1 MSDTNNRIPG
11 PAGEE
16 QPREP
21 QTPAAQS
28 PDEILAQINLD
39 EIGFP
44 SDLVSDLVTDLGVAP
59 AVSPVVAPVPA
70 AEPAEVTPAAE
81 SEASSDEPVETE
93 DQSAQAPAAD
103 ATEEEES
110 EPAEAAPGPA
120 EMEMIPEQPQEPP
133 AEPEQQAEDAAAV
146 VQQETVSEP
155 AADGSAAPEEQA
167 ESEAAEEAP
176 VEDQPAA
183 APAPETAAEPENEQP
198 APAEN
203 AAQPEGLSED
213 EEELP
218 PVTENAL
225 TVPQKSEDPTAG
237 MTLVQRAQY
246 HARMRRREQ
255 TRLRRENAR
264 REAAGMEVTYQPMSV
279 LDIRFTLIRL
289 AVAAV
294 FLLLGLVL
302 SSTPVSFPLYLV
314 AYLITMLPVFAKVAQ
329 NFAHGKYFDEYLL
342 ILVASLGAFLL
353 RNYAE
358 ASVVL
363 ILHGVGKIASDLVL
377 NSTHK
382 SVAQQT
388 PEVPEKASV
397 VNMKGEERQV
407 APSEVRVGEFVLV
420 RSGERV
426 PVDGIVLR
434 GDGTVDDAALTGDTE
449 PLQVEKNIRV
459 LAGSLFN
466 GSLML
471 LRAAAKFEDCAL
483 SQMIR
488 VQEEGRDREA
498 SLEKSAVH
506 GVSRI
511 IPIVIILAVLLAV
524 IPPLFNSS
532 TSISNWIYRALII
545 LVVCCPTAM
554 AISVPLCFACG
565 TGRLSRKGIH
575 VKGSEAVE
583 KMAELRM
590 AVFDK
595 TGTLT
600 EGMPHV
606 KEIYETKDFNQESI
620 LALAAAAE
628 QLSNHPVARAVVAA
642 YQGKPQKIS
651 EFEEFPGR
659 GVRARIGN
667 RNLLAGN
674 RRLMVSRGVKG
685 VPDIRGTVVYVAY
698 EGDYAGAI
706 VLEDNIRSEAA
717 EAIKGLKSQG
727 VLRTVILT
735 GDTESPAQQTAN
747 AIGIDTVHFGLQP
760 EEKAS
765 KMEFLM
771 RTIPTDGTAAYIGD
785 GINDIEELK
794 LADVGIAMGASGTRQ
809 TAEAANVL
817 IMTSNLNRLNDAVRI
832 SHRTHGIAMQNMI
845 FVLLIKL
852 ILVLLTVFGV
862 TYMWQAVAADV
873 LVTVLAVLNA
883 ARILGTK

>member
-120 EMEMIPEQPQEPP
+120 KMEMVPEQPQEPP
-133 AEPEQQAEDAAAV
+133 AEPEQPAEDAAAV
-146 VQQETVSEP
+146 VQQKTVSEP

-167 ESEAAEEAP
+167 ESEAAEAAP
-176 VEDQPAA
+176 VEDQSAA

>member
-120 EMEMIPEQPQEPP
+120 EMEMVPEQPQEPP
-133 AEPEQQAEDAAAV
+133 AEPEQPTEDAAAV
-146 VQQETVSEP
+146 VQQDAASEP
-155 AADGSAAPEEQA
+155 AADNSAAPEEQA
-167 ESEAAEEAP
+167 EPEPAEAAP

-183 APAPETAAEPENEQP
+183 APAPETAAEPENEQL

>member
-103 ATEEEES
+103 ATEEES
-110 EPAEAAPGPA
+110 VPAEAAPGPA
-120 EMEMIPEQPQEPP
+120 EMEMVPEQPQEPP
-133 AEPEQQAEDAAAV
+133 AEPEQPTEDAAAV
-146 VQQETVSEP
+146 VQQDAASEP
-155 AADGSAAPEEQA
+155 AADNSAAPEEQA
-167 ESEAAEEAP
+167 EPEPAEAAP

-183 APAPETAAEPENEQP
+183 APAPETAAEPENEQL